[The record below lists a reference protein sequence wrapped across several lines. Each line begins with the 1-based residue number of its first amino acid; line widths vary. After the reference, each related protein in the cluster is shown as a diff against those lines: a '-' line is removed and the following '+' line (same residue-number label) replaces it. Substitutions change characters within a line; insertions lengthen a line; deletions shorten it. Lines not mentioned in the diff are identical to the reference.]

1 MKTLGCIIISLLLV
15 NFSVDRNWAQPTPSG
30 TGTLIVLVTGLDNND
45 GQLLVALYDDSKSYL
60 GETPTIGANRVI
72 TGKEEFVR
80 FDGLPYG
87 QYAVVVLHDLNKDM
101 DMNKNF
107 LGIPTEGYGF
117 SNNVM
122 GKCGPPSYDQ
132 ARFDFAQRY
141 ETKIID
147 LQYGIPK

>member
-1 MKTLGCIIISLLLV
+1 MKTLGCIIIVFLLV
-15 NFSVDRNWAQPTPSG
+15 NFTIDQNLAQPTTSG
-30 TGTLIVLVTGLDNND
+30 TGTLIVLVTGLDSYD
-45 GQLLVALYDDSKSYL
+45 GQLLVALYNCANEYM
-60 GETPTIGANRVI
+60 GETPTLGANRAI
-72 TGKEEFVR
+72 TGKEEFIR

-87 QYAVVVLHDLNKDM
+87 NYAVVVLHDLNKDM

-107 LGIPTEGYGF
+107 LGIPIEGYGF

-122 GKCGPPSYDQ
+122 GKCGPPTFDQ
-132 ARFDFAQRY
+132 ASFAFTDRY